1 MTTNSL
7 YFVYGLC
14 VMFYAM
20 MAWTFW
26 RKNSER
32 LMRLVALLMATLAA
46 QSVKDLFYIEDF
58 NPHNSGIWMTITSL
72 DMVAVPMY
80 AFTLIEL
87 CRPNRLTLKK
97 VVIHELP
104 FVAMPL
110 LLLITGE
117 TVFYDIETCWAA
129 IYGCYYAIWT
139 LIAIPSYHRHL
150 KQCYSYIE
158 NVNLNWLRVILFSYF
173 IILGLWVADCLVIDL
188 NIECAYM
195 ASSLIIWMFICYFIY
210 RHESVIDEL
219 DNQQAAQNCLPTD
232 ATGDLT
238 LDQRIAK
245 LFRDDRIYL
254 NPRLK
259 LSDVAR
265 LAGTNRT
272 YLSKYFNR
280 DNGMTFYDFIN
291 NMRIDHA
298 CKLLTE
304 TDSKVEDIA
313 YSSGFNSLSTFR
325 RSFIHRL
332 GCTPTQ
338 YRGIYPPPA
347 VDDCKSGNYTI

>member
-1 MTTNSL
+1 
-7 YFVYGLC
+7 
-14 VMFYAM
+14 MFYAM

-32 LMRLVALLMATLAA
+32 LSHLVTLLMATLAA
-46 QSVKDLFYIEDF
+46 QSVKDLFFIEDF
-58 NPHNSGIWMTITSL
+58 NPHNSGIWMIMTSL
-72 DMVAVPMY
+72 DMIAVPMY
-80 AFTLIEL
+80 AFILIEL
-87 CRPNRLTLKK
+87 CQPKTLTLKK
-97 VVIHELP
+97 MVIHESP

-117 TVFYDIETCWAA
+117 TVFYDIETGWAA

-139 LIAIPSYHRHL
+139 LRAIPGYHRHL
-150 KQCYSYIE
+150 KQCYSYVE
-158 NVNLNWLRVILFSYF
+158 NVNLNWLRIILFSFF
-173 IILGLWVADCLVIDL
+173 IILGLWVTDCLVINL
-188 NIECAYM
+188 NIEAVYM
-195 ASSLIIWMFICYFIY
+195 TFSLIIWMSICYFIY

-219 DNQQAAQNCLPTD
+219 GNQPAQQNCTQAD
-232 ATGDLT
+232 AAGNLS

-245 LFRDDRIYL
+245 LFRDDHIYL
-254 NPRLK
+254 NPQLK
-259 LSDVAR
+259 LSDVAK

-280 DNGMTFYDFIN
+280 DNGMTFYDYIN

-304 TDSKVEDIA
+304 TDSKVEEIA

-325 RSFIHRL
+325 RSFTHRL

-338 YRGIYPPPA
+338 YRSILPPPLTS
-347 VDDCKSGNYTI
+347 VNQPFTPLDSLIYSY